1 VRHFSHS
8 SANLKLPSKIDELSV
23 MMSRPKDIKEF
34 VTKLNEYDY
43 VITSAMHVMIACHS
57 YGIPCA
63 LVTFEGYEENVHG
76 SGIKYEDYALGAGVE
91 VMNPIVLPTDLS
103 RTNLKK
109 LTKTIKVSSKKI
121 KEVEGHIKAAIAM
134 VLK

>member
-1 VRHFSHS
+1 M
-8 SANLKLPSKIDELSV
+8 LPNKVDELSV
-23 MMSRPKDIKEF
+23 MMSRPQDIKSF
-34 VTKLNEYDY
+34 VQKLNEYDY
-43 VITSAMHVMIACHS
+43 VITSAMHVMITCHS

-91 VMNPIVLPTDLS
+91 VLNPVVLPTDL
-103 RTNLKK
+103 RRANLKK
-109 LTKTIKVSSKKI
+109 LAKTIKVSNKKI
-121 KEVEGHIKAAIAM
+121 KEVEGHIRQAIAL

>member
-1 VRHFSHS
+1 
-8 SANLKLPSKIDELSV
+8 
-23 MMSRPKDIKEF
+23 MMSRPADIKAF

-43 VITSAMHVMIACHS
+43 VVTSAMHVMITCHS

-91 VMNPIVLPTDLS
+91 VMNPVVLPTDLS
-103 RTNLKK
+103 KTNLKK
-109 LTKTIKVSSKKI
+109 LAKTIRVSSKKI
-121 KEVEGHIKAAIAM
+121 KEVEGHLKTAIEM
-134 VLK
+134 ILK